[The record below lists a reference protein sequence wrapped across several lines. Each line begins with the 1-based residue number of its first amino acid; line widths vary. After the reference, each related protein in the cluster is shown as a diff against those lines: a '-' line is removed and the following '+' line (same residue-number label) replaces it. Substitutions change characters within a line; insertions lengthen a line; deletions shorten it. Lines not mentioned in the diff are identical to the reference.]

1 MPLIS
6 PVFKGLEVSL
16 ISKVNKEMQIT
27 LHQKGALLV
36 FKAMPWVVA
45 GNNCRQ
51 KETIHP
57 CTRAILRAQQ
67 GPCQGQS
74 RLNASRKPLPGYFH
88 I

>member
-57 CTRAILRAQQ
+57 CSSPGAAMLFGLFCEHSRGRARGRA
-67 GPCQGQS
+67 G
-74 RLNASRKPLPGYFH
+74 
-88 I
+88 